1 MLGIMATYPL
11 CVGMGFYLQPVFC
24 QNLVYYVLYVWSK
37 KNPTNNSNIWGFPI
51 AGIYLPFAY
60 LALTVLMG
68 HPFENMLHGMVIG
81 HLYYFA
87 ADAAPMVYGKDFLQT
102 PGFLID
108 YFGYN
113 EYTPEASAAP
123 TASRGGFGSTGSSS
137 SGTRYGNSGA
147 VNNNRQQP

>member
-113 EYTPEASAAP
+113 DYTPPPSNP
-123 TASRGGFGSTGSSS
+123 YRSGGSGGFGS
-137 SGTRYGNSGA
+137 SGGGGGFGNSGA
-147 VNNNRQQP
+147 RQQAQ